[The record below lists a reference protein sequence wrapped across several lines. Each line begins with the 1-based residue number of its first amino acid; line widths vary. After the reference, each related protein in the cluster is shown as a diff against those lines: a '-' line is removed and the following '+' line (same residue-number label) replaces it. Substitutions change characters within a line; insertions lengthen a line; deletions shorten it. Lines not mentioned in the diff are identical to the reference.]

1 MTLKNRE
8 QFSQIV
14 SFHSMTYGKLSPT
27 DFDAFI
33 EFNDKLF
40 IIIETKYLNAQMPLG
55 QRLALERICDAIYE
69 SGKIATVLVT
79 SHDTPKDEDIDL
91 GNTTL
96 TKIRWEK
103 KWVEIKSGEKLN
115 DVVNK
120 LKDKYI
126 Q

>member
-1 MTLKNRE
+1 MIRNRE
-8 QFSQIV
+8 RFAQIV
-14 SFHSMTYGKLSPT
+14 SFHSMQYGNLAPT

-33 EFNDKLF
+33 EFNNKVF
-40 IIIETKYLNAQMPLG
+40 IIIETKYLDAQMPLG

-79 SHDTPKDEDIDL
+79 SHDTPEDSDIDL
-91 GNTTL
+91 GNSTV
-96 TKIRWEK
+96 TKVRWQN
-103 KWVEIKSGEKLN
+103 KWVDINSGEKLN

-126 Q
+126 K

>member
-1 MTLKNRE
+1 M
-8 QFSQIV
+8 Q
-14 SFHSMTYGKLSPT
+14 YGNLAPT

-33 EFNDKLF
+33 EFNNKVF
-40 IIIETKYLNAQMPLG
+40 IIIETKYLDAQMPLG

-79 SHDTPKDEDIDL
+79 SHDTPEDSDIDL
-91 GNTTL
+91 GNSTV
-96 TKIRWEK
+96 TKVRWQN
-103 KWVEIKSGEKLN
+103 KWVEINSGEKLN

-126 Q
+126 K